1 MSGGGGA
8 LLYARR
14 RGAVRAAPARGGT
27 RGVQGRR
34 GLDICMRA
42 LYQGWRRVPRP
53 SDLVAERG
61 TKQGGGRVSTG
72 RTVPL
77 LILLSVLARLVSVCR
92 LVASAADAGE
102 LPRSPTAALLTLASA
117 HCGATLVA
125 GDESRPTTASAPT
138 TAAVMLPMR
147 NSFCARE
154 KRSPSNG
161 SSEARTRAPSSG
173 KSS

>member
-1 MSGGGGA
+1 M
-8 LLYARR
+8 
-14 RGAVRAAPARGGT
+14 
-27 RGVQGRR
+27 
-34 GLDICMRA
+34 DICMRA